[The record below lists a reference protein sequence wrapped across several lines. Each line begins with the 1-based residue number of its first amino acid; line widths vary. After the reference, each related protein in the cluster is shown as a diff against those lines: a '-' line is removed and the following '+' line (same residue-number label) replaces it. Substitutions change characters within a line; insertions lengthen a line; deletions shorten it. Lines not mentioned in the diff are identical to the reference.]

1 MDKTKQDIAYF
12 LSFCIEQYKEA
23 KGLSGS
29 EAMALLSEYGVL
41 EYLAEHW
48 EILHTQGRQWII
60 EDIDEFIKARD
71 KYYQIASKKDDQAFP
86 SQPLGNLEVT
96 QKNVHLLIPSKLS
109 WMANM
114 LAEDRGISIVEA
126 MKMLYSSEV
135 YARLEEESTKAWHL
149 GPVALYEEFLHING

>member
-1 MDKTKQDIAYF
+1 MDNRKQDIAYF
-12 LSFCIEQYKEA
+12 ISFCIEQYKEA

-29 EAMALLSEYGVL
+29 EAMSLLSEYGVL

-71 KYYQIASKKDDQAFP
+71 KYYQIVSKKDDEAFP
-86 SQPLGNLEVT
+86 RHSLGNLEIT
-96 QKNVHLLIPSKLS
+96 QENVHLLIPSKLS

-114 LAEDRGISIVEA
+114 LAEDKGISIVEA

-135 YARLEEESTKAWHL
+135 YARLEKESTKAWHL
-149 GPVALYEEFLHING
+149 GPVALYEEFQNN

>member
-71 KYYQIASKKDDQAFP
+71 KYYQIVSKKDDQAFP
-86 SQPLGNLEVT
+86 SHPLGNLEVT
-96 QKNVHLLIPSKLS
+96 QENVHLLIPSKQ
-109 WMANM
+109 
-114 LAEDRGISIVEA
+114 
-126 MKMLYSSEV
+126 
-135 YARLEEESTKAWHL
+135 
-149 GPVALYEEFLHING
+149 P

>member
-12 LSFCIEQYKEA
+12 ISFCIEQYKEA

-29 EAMALLSEYGVL
+29 EAMSLLSEYGVL

-71 KYYQIASKKDDQAFP
+71 KYYQIVSKKDDRAFP

-96 QKNVHLLIPSKLS
+96 QENVHLLIPSKLS

-114 LAEDRGISIVEA
+114 LAEDKGISIVEA

-135 YARLEEESTKAWHL
+135 YARLEKESTKAWHL
-149 GPVALYEEFLHING
+149 GPVALYEEFQNN

>member
-71 KYYQIASKKDDQAFP
+71 KNYQIVSKKDDQAFP
-86 SQPLGNLEVT
+86 SQPLGNLEIT

-135 YARLEEESTKAWHL
+135 YARLEEESTKARHL
-149 GPVALYEEFLHING
+149 GPVALYEEFLHINE

>member
-71 KYYQIASKKDDQAFP
+71 KYYQIVSKKDDQAFP

-149 GPVALYEEFLHING
+149 GPVALYEEFLLH

>member
-12 LSFCIEQYKEA
+12 ISFCIEQYKEA

-29 EAMALLSEYGVL
+29 EAMSLLSEYGVL

-86 SQPLGNLEVT
+86 SQPLSNLEVT

>member
-23 KGLSGS
+23 KGLSSS
-29 EAMALLSEYGVL
+29 EAMALLSEYAVL

-86 SQPLGNLEVT
+86 SQPLSNLEVT

>member
-12 LSFCIEQYKEA
+12 ISFCIEQYKEA

-29 EAMALLSEYGVL
+29 EAMSLLSEYGVL

-71 KYYQIASKKDDQAFP
+71 KYYQIVSKKDDRAFP
-86 SQPLGNLEVT
+86 SQPLGNFEVT
-96 QKNVHLLIPSKLS
+96 QENVHLLIPSKLS

-114 LAEDRGISIVEA
+114 LAEDKGISIVEA
-126 MKMLYSSEV
+126 MKLLYSSEV
-135 YARLEEESTKAWHL
+135 YARLEKESTKAWHL
-149 GPVALYEEFLHING
+149 GPVALYEEFQNN